1 VHYHFSSKQGIV
13 DAVLR
18 RLGDPI
24 NDKFIAGAHELLERR
39 GELSACD
46 VIDVWA
52 SPIIEALE
60 IDLVRGIRWLK
71 VTTKISGRDSA
82 RLWGTGAD
90 WRAVLERAF
99 PDAPEGDRMLGWSL
113 ASVALPQLL
122 ARAPIGTRQRRRGQN
137 EVHGRGVRLRRPR
150 TRVDGWG

>member
-1 VHYHFSSKQGIV
+1 
-13 DAVLR
+13 
-18 RLGDPI
+18 
-24 NDKFIAGAHELLERR
+24 LERR

-113 ASVALPQLL
+113 ASLPFLSCSPERRSETRPTTSRPERSTWPRRATSSSTDSSRWLGLGSVDALPF
-122 ARAPIGTRQRRRGQN
+122 G
-137 EVHGRGVRLRRPR
+137 RRPSAL
-150 TRVDGWG
+150 VGDDGLPQVA